1 MELKDGLVWRKCHC
15 GGMSFP
21 VTDADAIRYDAGK
34 AGLRCGNACW
44 GIYLARRGNNDKGN
58 E

>member
-21 VTDADAIRYDAGK
+21 VTDADAVRYDAGEV
-34 AGLRCGNACW
+34 GLRCGNACW
-44 GIYLARRGNNDKGN
+44 GIYLARRGTNDN
-58 E
+58 A